1 MAKKMV
7 KLYQYGKY
15 SPLPY
20 RTLSITRCANKEKLE
35 ELRKEYLD
43 KGWDC
48 GEIIETA
55 IKVKSEFSDY
65 VWNEVVR

>member
-1 MAKKMV
+1 MAKNV
-7 KLYQYGKY
+7 KVYQYGKY

-35 ELRKEYLD
+35 ELRKEYVE

-48 GEIIETA
+48 GEIIETPM
-55 IKVKSEFSDY
+55 KVKAEYFDY
-65 VWNEVVR
+65 VWNEVIR